1 MPAKCLRYAGSRPE
15 RRINLPV
22 GVVVVNYASSELI
35 AHNFA
40 DLARVVVVDNF
51 STAAERKA
59 CAELCA
65 ARGWQLVTGPNIGFG
80 EGFNA
85 GLACLDDCDVVISA
99 NPDLSLSSAQADA
112 LAAAAREHPSDLV
125 APSIVG
131 PSGRPWGGLG
141 TISLTEGRLYTKEP
155 ADGPR
160 WLSGACL
167 AATGALWRRLGGF
180 APGYFMYWED
190 VDLSYR
196 VQQLGGACRV
206 LAQPQVRHDVGGTQG
221 GKAGLYYFYNA
232 RNRLVFAAR
241 NRPASERWRWLRG
254 SVAELR
260 RIVSRGAEPTLW
272 RKLTRAALPALRG
285 TLVGARILLSDPRG
299 RP

>member
-1 MPAKCLRYAGSRPE
+1 M
-15 RRINLPV
+15 V
-22 GVVVVNYASSELI
+22 I
-35 AHNFA
+35 A
-40 DLARVVVVDNF
+40 
-51 STAAERKA
+51 
-59 CAELCA
+59 
-65 ARGWQLVTGPNIGFG
+65 
-80 EGFNA
+80 
-85 GLACLDDCDVVISA
+85 A
-99 NPDLSLSSAQADA
+99 NPDLALTAAQADA
-112 LAAAAREHPSDLV
+112 LAEAALAHPSDLV

-131 PSGRPWGGLG
+131 PAGRTWGGLG
-141 TISLTEGRLYTKEP
+141 TISLSEGRLYTKEP

-167 AATGALWRRLGGF
+167 AATGGLWHRLGGF

-241 NRPASERWRWLRG
+241 NRPPAERWRWLRG
-254 SVAELR
+254 SFAELR

-272 RKLTRAALPALRG
+272 RKLTRAAWPALRG
-285 TLVGARILLSDPRG
+285 TLAGARILLAEPRSS
-299 RP
+299 R